1 MVDEIITAL
10 SRFRSLFVIARNST
24 FTYKGR
30 SVDVQQA
37 GRELGV
43 RYVLEG
49 GVRKAANRVRIIGQL
64 IDTTTGAHIWADRFE
79 GGLEDAF
86 DLQDRVTASVVGAI
100 APKLEQAE
108 IERAKRKPT
117 RSHAYDYLRGL
128 ARTVTG
134 RRRLTARRSRCSTR
148 PLSWTRISLRPRH
161 GGVVPRS
168 AQGFRWVTN
177 RSQEIAD
184 TTRLARRAGS

>member
-30 SVDVQQA
+30 SVDVKQA

-43 RYVLEG
+43 RYVLKG

-86 DLQDRVTASVVGAI
+86 DLQAGSRRAWWERSRRSWSWPRSSAPNASRPRVSTRTTTTCVGWRV
-100 APKLEQAE
+100 L
-108 IERAKRKPT
+108 
-117 RSHAYDYLRGL
+117 
-128 ARTVTG
+128 VTG
-134 RRRLTARRSRCSTR
+134 RRRLTARRSRCSIR
-148 PLSWTRISLRPRH
+148 PLGWTRISLRPTAWRR
-161 GGVVPRS
+161 GATLS
-168 AQGFRWVTN
+168 ARG
-177 RSQEIAD
+177 S
-184 TTRLARRAGS
+184 AG